1 MSTLRT
7 AILHHLADSDPG
19 AEKVVPHFDWLVEIR
34 HTRPENRDVPTW
46 RVPVSIET
54 LPPGG
59 SCSIQRIHPHR
70 GQWLE
75 QRSVIRLDEGRGIVS
90 PHAQGTV
97 KSLHQEPQQWIIEIQ
112 WNTGQSCRYRMDRP
126 EEENGMV
133 ERLSDPK
140 VTS

>member
-7 AILHHLADSDPG
+7 SILHHQADTDPG

-46 RVPVSIET
+46 RVPVSVET
-54 LPPGG
+54 LLPGEH
-59 SCSIQRIHPHR
+59 SSLERIHAHR

-90 PHAQGTV
+90 PHSQGTV
-97 KSLHQEPQQWIIEIQ
+97 KSLHQKPQQWVIEIQ
-112 WNTGQSCRYRMDRP
+112 WNTGQSCRYRIDRP

-133 ERLSDPK
+133 ERLSDPR
-140 VTS
+140 VNA